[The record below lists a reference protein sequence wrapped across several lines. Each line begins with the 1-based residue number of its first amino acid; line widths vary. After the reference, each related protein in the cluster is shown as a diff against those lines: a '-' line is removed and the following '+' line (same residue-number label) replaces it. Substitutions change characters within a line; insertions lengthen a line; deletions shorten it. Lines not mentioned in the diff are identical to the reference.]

1 MNAMS
6 DHVHEDH
13 CFDVLRQSIMCS
25 GDLSLVY
32 WWNDTFYD
40 RSTEGDGTMHQRHGY
55 SEAYLSLPPVER
67 TLNSYLKWD
76 STTRCRDIEVTHEW
90 VDKHSP
96 VNPEKYLPF
105 RNHLLDKEF

>member
-1 MNAMS
+1 MS
-6 DHVHEDH
+6 DSAYVDH
-13 CFDVLRQSIMCS
+13 CFDILRQSAMCS

-40 RSTEGDGTMHQRHGY
+40 RSTEGDGTLHHQHGY

-76 STTRCRDIEVTHEW
+76 SRTQCRDIEVTHEW
-90 VDKHSP
+90 VAKHSP
-96 VNPEKYLPF
+96 KDPEKYLGF
-105 RNHLLDKEF
+105 SNHLLDHML